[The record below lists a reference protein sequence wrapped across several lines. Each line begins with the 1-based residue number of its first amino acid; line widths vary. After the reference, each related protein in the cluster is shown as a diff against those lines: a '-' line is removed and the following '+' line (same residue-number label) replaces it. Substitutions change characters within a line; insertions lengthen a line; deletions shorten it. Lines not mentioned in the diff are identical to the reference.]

1 MALPD
6 HIPSSNPRYYQFYA
20 CVTVWIYSV
29 GEGFAF
35 TYAVLTTVALTDNVG
50 GQFFWT
56 WDQLKGI
63 SLVGSA
69 RVFPRRDD

>member
-20 CVTVWIYSV
+20 RVTVWIYSL
-29 GEGFAF
+29 GEEFAF

-50 GQFFWT
+50 GQFFLDLGSIKRHISSWVC
-56 WDQLKGI
+56 QSISKKG
-63 SLVGSA
+63 
-69 RVFPRRDD
+69 